1 MTVEAVRRSIER
13 LPAWVRIGAVEVAAI
28 GLPAV
33 ASALGREPFSWSLVS
48 ALVACALLPL
58 RHVWPPLALLGGL
71 WGLAGGL
78 GWPPAIV
85 ALYALGRRSGKL
97 SRTWPWLVLPVVASV
112 TPVLLTQDL
121 AWSDIVLT
129 IAFVILYA
137 GAPAAMGLLVSTRAR
152 LTESLRDLRRARAS
166 ATAAAQDVARAQ
178 ERARIG
184 REIHDSVGHHATL
197 IAVGAAALAAS
208 TGEESTRRSAEHLRG
223 LAKRAIGEMRAA
235 LGLLDGGAEPVA
247 GLAEMAALVEGVQT
261 AGVDVEMVLTGEPA
275 DLPPAVGRAVYRVV
289 QESLTNAV
297 RHAPGAPVRV
307 QLDRLSAELVV
318 AVTNPA
324 PPRTRRRR
332 EAFATGG
339 AGLTGLAH
347 RVTAAGGS
355 LTAGPSGGGFAVRA
369 IFPLTP
375 TTELIVP
382 AQAGPRDRVDQ
393 PLSTPQSRLTGAT
406 KGGGGTADSAPD

>member
-1 MTVEAVRRSIER
+1 MAVEAVRRSIGR
-13 LPAWVRIGAVEVAAI
+13 LPRWVRVGAVEVAAI
-28 GLPAV
+28 GVPAV
-33 ASALGREPFSWSLVS
+33 ASALGREPFSWSLVA

-58 RHVWPPLALLGGL
+58 RHLWPPLALLGGL

-166 ATAAAQDVARAQ
+166 AKAAAQDVARAQ

-197 IAVGAAALAAS
+197 IAVGAAALATS
-208 TGEESTRRSAEHLRG
+208 TAEESTRQSAEHLRG
-223 LAKRAIGEMRAA
+223 LAKRALAEMRTA
-235 LGLLDGGAEPVA
+235 LGLLDGAAEPVA

-261 AGVDVEMVLTGEPA
+261 AGVDVEMALTGEPA

-307 QLDRLSAELVV
+307 QLDRVPDGIVV

-324 PPRTRRRR
+324 PPRTRRRK
-332 EAFATGG
+332 ESFATGG
-339 AGLTGLAH
+339 AGLSGLAH
-347 RVTAAGGS
+347 RVTAAGGT
-355 LTAGPSGGGFAVRA
+355 LTAGPAAGGFAVRA
-369 IFPLTP
+369 AFPLVP
-375 TTELIVP
+375 TAELIVP
-382 AQAGPRDRVDQ
+382 AQAGERDPVEL
-393 PLSTPQSRLTGAT
+393 PVGTHQSRLTGAT
-406 KGGGGTADSAPD
+406 NGGGGTGDRDRD

>member
-1 MTVEAVRRSIER
+1 MAVEAVRRVVDR
-13 LPAWVRIGAVEVAAI
+13 LPRPARLGAVEVAAI
-28 GLPAV
+28 GVPAV
-33 ASALGREPFSWSLVS
+33 ASALGHQPFSWSLVS
-48 ALVACALLPL
+48 ALVACLLLPL

-85 ALYALGRRSGKL
+85 ALYALGRRSGTL

-137 GAPAAMGLLVSTRAR
+137 GAPAALGLLVSTRAR

-166 ATAAAQDVARAQ
+166 ATAAAQDVARAE

-208 TGEESTRRSAEHLRG
+208 TDDEDTRRSAEHLRG
-223 LAKRAIGEMRAA
+223 LAKRALAEMRAA
-235 LGLLDGGAEPVA
+235 LGLLAGGAEPVA
-247 GLAEMAALVEGVQT
+247 GLAEMAALIEGVQT
-261 AGVDVEMVLTGEPA
+261 AGVDVELALTGEPT
-275 DLPPAVGRAVYRVV
+275 DLLPAVGRAVYRVV

-307 QLDRLSAELVV
+307 ELDRRPDELVV
-318 AVTNPA
+318 RVTNPA
-324 PPRTRRRR
+324 PPRARRRR
-332 EAFATGG
+332 ESFTTGG
-339 AGLTGLAH
+339 AGLSGLSE
-347 RVTAAGGS
+347 RVAGARGT
-355 LTAGPSGGGFAVRA
+355 LAAGPSDGGFTVRA
-369 IFPLTP
+369 AFPLTP
-375 TTELIVP
+375 AAEVLVP
-382 AQAGPRDRVDQ
+382 TQAGERDPIGL
-393 PLSTPQSRLTGAT
+393 PLSTHQSRLTRAT
-406 KGGGGTADSAPD
+406 NGGGAPADRPGD